1 MDLFSNLKIRT
12 RLVLGFGIVLFL
24 FAGVTGFGIYQ
35 VNTVNEALTR
45 INDINSVK
53 QRYAINFRGSVH
65 DRSIAL
71 RDVIL
76 VTDPAE
82 LQQAVSDIRSLTRDY
97 EDSAGPL
104 DRIFQTRTDT
114 EPRETRILDRI
125 KEIERRTLPLIEE
138 TIALQAQGKSE
149 EAYTVLMNDARPAF
163 VDWLATIN
171 EFIDLQE
178 EKNRSEAATARA
190 IAENFQNLMLLVFGL
205 SVLIGGGFAIW
216 IIGSIRPLQTMTDA
230 MGRLAANDLSVEI
243 PTSNARNEIGDITRA
258 VRVFKDNALEVKRL
272 EEEQAQ
278 TEIRNAQER
287 KAAMQSL
294 ASQFDDRVGKTIH
307 SLVVAGERLQDVSTS
322 MGAISTQVQTV
333 SASVSASASE
343 TSDNISAVAAATEQ
357 MTNSASEITDQVS
370 SVADRAGIAS
380 ESASSSSREV
390 DQLNTLA
397 SNIGEVVIA
406 IKGIAEQT
414 NLLALNATIEA
425 ARAGDAGKGF
435 AVVADE
441 VKKLAN
447 ETAAKTVEIETRVS
461 DIQAATRNS
470 VAAMQ
475 RIQDNIGDIND
486 ASAETASAANQQS
499 AVIVEITQNIAQ
511 VSGAAERTAQVIGD
525 VQDASH
531 QVGDAAQTLAGSSDD
546 ITTLSRNLQ
555 SAVNDFLSEVRA
567 A

>member
-1 MDLFSNLKIRT
+1 MDLFSNMKIRT
-12 RLVLGFGIVLFL
+12 RLILGFGIVLFL

-35 VNTVNEALTR
+35 VNNVNKALTQ
-45 INDINSVK
+45 INDVNSVK

-82 LQQAVSDIRSLTRDY
+82 LQQAVADIRALTRDY
-97 EDSAGPL
+97 EESAGPL
-104 DRIFQTRTDT
+104 DQIFATRTDT
-114 EPRETRILDRI
+114 EAQEIHILDRI
-125 KEIERRTLPLIEE
+125 KEIERQTLPLIEE

-149 EAYTVLMNDARPAF
+149 DAYAVLMNDARPAF

-171 EFIDLQE
+171 QFIDLQE
-178 EKNRSEAATARA
+178 EKNRSQAATAHA

-205 SVLIGGGFAIW
+205 SVLVGGGFAVW

-230 MGRLAANDLSVEI
+230 MGRLAANDLTVDI
-243 PTSNARNEIGDITRA
+243 PASTARNEIGDITRA

-294 ASQFDDRVGKTIH
+294 ASQFDERVGQTIH
-307 SLVVAGERLQDVSTS
+307 SLVAAGERLQGVSAS
-322 MGAISTQVQTV
+322 MGSISTQVQSV
-333 SASVSASASE
+333 SASVSESASE

-357 MTNSASEITDQVS
+357 MTVSATEITDQVA
-370 SVADRAGIAS
+370 SVANRAGIAS
-380 ESASSSSREV
+380 ESASSSSEEV

-397 SNIGEVVIA
+397 SNIGEVVVA

-425 ARAGDAGKGF
+425 ARAGEAGKGF

-461 DIQAATRNS
+461 GIQAATRNS

-486 ASAETASAANQQS
+486 ASAETANAANQQS
-499 AVIVEITQNIAQ
+499 AVILEITQNIAQ
-511 VSGAAERTAQVIGD
+511 VSGAAQRTAQVIGE

-555 SAVNDFLSEVRA
+555 SAVTDFLSEVRA